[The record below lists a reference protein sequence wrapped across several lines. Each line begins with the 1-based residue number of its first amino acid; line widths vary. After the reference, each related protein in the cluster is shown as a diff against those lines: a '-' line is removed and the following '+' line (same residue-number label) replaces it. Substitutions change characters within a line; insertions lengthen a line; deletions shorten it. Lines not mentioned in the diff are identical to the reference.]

1 MTLDKMKSLD
11 KDDVLQ
17 LLGLETRRTNM
28 DYIVPSLAIL
38 GVGLLVG
45 TGIGLLVAPRPGREL
60 REDLSKRIQDMPEQ
74 MSALP
79 KKATDAFHRAS
90 EQLNELAENDHAQ
103 SRKA

>member
-28 DYIVPSLAIL
+28 ETILPSLAIL
-38 GVGLLVG
+38 GLGLLVG

-60 REDLSKRIQDMPEQ
+60 RDDLAKRIQDMPET

-79 KKATDAFHRAS
+79 KRATDAMHRAS
-90 EQLNELAENDHAQ
+90 DQLSDHADA
-103 SRKA
+103 RKA

>member
-17 LLGLETRRTNM
+17 LLGLETRRSNM

-60 REDLSKRIQDMPEQ
+60 REDLAKRIQDMPET

-79 KKATDAFHRAS
+79 KRATDVMHRAS
-90 EQLNELAENDHAQ
+90 EQLNDHVED
-103 SRKA
+103 RKA